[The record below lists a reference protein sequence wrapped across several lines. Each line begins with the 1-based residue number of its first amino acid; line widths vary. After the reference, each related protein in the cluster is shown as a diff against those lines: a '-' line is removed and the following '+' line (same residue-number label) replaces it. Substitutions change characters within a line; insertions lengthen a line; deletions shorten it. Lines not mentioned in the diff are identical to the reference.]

1 VIHIPLHE
9 SNSNR
14 LMGCHPVKILIR
26 YRILVFLNSILTTE
40 LIEKIERCIGEID
53 YSEFVSYEK
62 TKDTIIQKF

>member
-1 VIHIPLHE
+1 
-9 SNSNR
+9 
-14 LMGCHPVKILIR
+14 MGYYPVKILIR

-62 TKDTIIQKF
+62 TKVTINQKFCNYWWSSQKV